1 MTLGVH
7 RMRLLAIW
15 TIMMA
20 VLFFLPTA
28 PSYAATVGTYSEGVR
43 VGVLYKCSLKVKKL
57 GVQKS
62 TECELQL
69 GKNSSGGT
77 IFRDGKEVRINPW
90 AFSAE
95 SGQLDQLM
103 SYVGKA
109 VYVQYKQ
116 VRAKMMSAYWTDYVL
131 EEIGPLKVSAPPQP
145 ALGADT
151 MRADFAIRRSSG
163 RRVGRIVKASNKGGL
178 LKSVVGLKSNEVII
192 QIGGEG
198 SNFIAMSIKDAD
210 LFAYAVEWA
219 KTGRLATIHYDD
231 NAAALFSAR
240 ETQYVIWRISE
251 SEPIGWPDDTRAGA
265 VTER

>member
-1 MTLGVH
+1 MQRLGRWTTLTS
-7 RMRLLAIW
+7 LLFC
-15 TIMMA
+15 
-20 VLFFLPTA
+20 LLTA
-28 PSYAATVGTYSEGVR
+28 SSDAATVGTYSEGVR

-62 TECELQL
+62 AECELQL

-77 IFRDGKEVRINPW
+77 IFRDGEEVRINPW

-95 SGQLDQLM
+95 AEQLDQLM

-109 VYVQYKQ
+109 VYVHYKQ
-116 VRAKMMSAYWTDYVL
+116 VRAKVMSAYWTDYIL
-131 EEIGPLKVSAPPQP
+131 QEIGPLKAKAIQP
-145 ALGADT
+145 AAFGDDT

-178 LKSVVGLKSNEVII
+178 LKSVFGLKSNEVIL

-198 SNFIAMSIKDAD
+198 SHFIAMSVKDAD

-219 KTGRLATIHYDD
+219 KSGRLATIHYDD
-231 NAAALFSAR
+231 NAVVLFSTR
-240 ETQYVIWRISE
+240 ETQYVIWRISG
-251 SEPIGWPDDTRAGA
+251 SEPIGWPDDAR
-265 VTER
+265 

>member
-1 MTLGVH
+1 MQAIGV
-7 RMRLLAIW
+7 R
-15 TIMMA
+15 TILTSL
-20 VLFFLPTA
+20 LFFLATTS
-28 PSYAATVGTYSEGVR
+28 SYAATVGTYSEGVR

-77 IFRDGKEVRINPW
+77 IFRDGKEVNINPW

-95 SGQLDQLM
+95 AAQLEQLM

-116 VRAKMMSAYWTDYVL
+116 VRAKMMSAHWTDYIL
-131 EEIGPLKVSAPPQP
+131 QEIGSLKATAAQQP
-145 ALGADT
+145 AFGDDT

-163 RRVGRIVKASNKGGL
+163 RRVGRIVKASNKGAL
-178 LKSVVGLKSNEVII
+178 LKSMFGLKSNEVIV

-198 SNFIAMSIKDAD
+198 SHFIAMSIKSAD
-210 LFAYAVEWA
+210 LFTYAVEWA

-231 NAAALFSAR
+231 NAAVLFSTR
-240 ETQYVIWRISE
+240 ETQYVIWRISG
-251 SEPIGWPDDTRAGA
+251 SEPIGWPHDTR
-265 VTER
+265 

>member
-1 MTLGVH
+1 MQLS
-7 RMRLLAIW
+7 RMQLIGRW
-15 TIMMA
+15 TIMTSL
-20 VLFFLPTA
+20 LFFLATV
-28 PSYAATVGTYSEGVR
+28 SSHAATVGTYSEGVR
-43 VGVLYKCSLKVKKL
+43 IGVLYKCSLKVKKL

-95 SGQLDQLM
+95 AAQLEQLM

-109 VYVQYKQ
+109 VYVHYKQ

-131 EEIGPLKVSAPPQP
+131 QEIGPLKVSAPQQS
-145 ALGADT
+145 AFGADT
-151 MRADFAIRRSSG
+151 MRADFAVRRSSG
-163 RRVGRIVKASNKGGL
+163 IRVGRIVKASNKGGL
-178 LKSVVGLKSNEVII
+178 LKSVFGLKSNEVII

-198 SNFIAMSIKDAD
+198 SHFIAMSVIDAD

-231 NAAALFSAR
+231 NAATLFSAR
-240 ETQYVIWRISE
+240 ETQYVIWRISG
-251 SEPIGWPDDTRAGA
+251 SEPIGWPHDTR
-265 VTER
+265 